1 MELKMQ
7 EYGRWMYILQFQNNI
22 KFIEQYIRHLNQF
35 RFIHEF
41 QMLVVALL
49 VSLHLLKLFH

>member
-1 MELKMQ
+1 
-7 EYGRWMYILQFQNNI
+7 MYILQFQNNI